1 MLFEFY
7 LKYAKFVFCMYNK
20 SFLITL
26 SDQTTLIKKIEFGDV
41 LC

>member
-7 LKYAKFVFCMYNK
+7 SKYAKFVFYMYNK

-26 SDQTTLIKKIEFGDV
+26 SDQTTLIKKIKFGDV